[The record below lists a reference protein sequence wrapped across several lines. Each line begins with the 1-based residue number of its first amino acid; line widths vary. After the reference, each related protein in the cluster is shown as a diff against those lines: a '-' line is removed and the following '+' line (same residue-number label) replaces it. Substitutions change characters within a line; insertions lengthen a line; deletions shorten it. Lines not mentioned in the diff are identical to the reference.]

1 MQSFNKSEKNFKATS
16 QLTFAGLQ
24 DVLKTSSKHVLKTS
38 SARLQHNNFLSSK
51 TSSTRLQRN
60 NFSSSKTSSRRL
72 VRCLQDV
79 LKTSWKRKNCYAKD
93 VLKTSWR
100 HVLKTSWR
108 RLVDKQNVYWNICI
122 KPWPTNKSKSVFN
135 NSFSHKSLFHQS
147 KANPNFIN

>member
-1 MQSFNKSEKNFKATS
+1 MQSFNKNEKNFKATS

-24 DVLKTSSKHVLKTS
+24 DFLKTSSKHILKAS
-38 SARLQHNNFLSSK
+38 SAHLQPNNFLSSK
-51 TSSTRLQRN
+51 TSSTRLQHV
-60 NFSSSKTSSRRL
+60 FSVTIFRLRR
-72 VRCLQDV
+72 RLQDV
-79 LKTSWKRKNCYAKD
+79 LKTSWKTKNCYAKD

-108 RLVDKQNVYWNICI
+108 RLVDKQNVYWNIFI

-135 NSFSHKSLFHQS
+135 NSISHKPLFHQS

>member
-1 MQSFNKSEKNFKATS
+1 MLAF
-16 QLTFAGLQ
+16 
-24 DVLKTSSKHVLKTS
+24 KTSWRRLQNMFWRHLQHVS
-38 SARLQHNNFLSSK
+38 SLTIFCLPRRLQHVFSV
-51 TSSTRLQRN
+51 TIFRL
-60 NFSSSKTSSRRL
+60 RR
-72 VRCLQDV
+72 RLQDV
-79 LKTSWKRKNCYAKD
+79 LKTSWRRKNCYAKD

>member
-38 SARLQHNNFLSSK
+38 SARLQPNNFL
-51 TSSTRLQRN
+51 
-60 NFSSSKTSSRRL
+60 SSKTSSRRL